1 MCSMRGLVEVILLRF
16 DGAAAGSGG
25 FFTVLTQLLDIT
37 FLTLIWVIFLG
48 VHFEVG
54 EGKLPCLKLV
64 RELCYKLEIWHICCL
79 RKYTF

>member
-1 MCSMRGLVEVILLRF
+1 MRGLVEVILLRF

-37 FLTLIWVIFLG
+37 FLTLIWVVFLG

-79 RKYTF
+79 RKHTF

>member
-25 FFTVLTQLLDIT
+25 FFTVLIQLLDIT
-37 FLTLIWVIFLG
+37 FLTLIWVVFLG

-54 EGKLPCLKLV
+54 EGKLSCLKLV